1 MVKRGLSSK
10 EETQT
15 SKKKDLLKV
24 CARCEQGVCK
34 VCARCAQE
42 VRKAL
47 HASKTTYCRRI
58 RDLFLM
64 GKRYIVEG
72 KETY

>member
-24 CARCEQGVCK
+24 CARCAQGV
-34 VCARCAQE
+34 RE
-42 VRKAL
+42 DL
-47 HASKTTYCRRI
+47 HDKNDVSKTTYCRSK

>member
-24 CARCEQGVCK
+24 CARCAQGVRK
-34 VCARCAQE
+34 VCARI
-42 VRKAL
+42 
-47 HASKTTYCRRI
+47 SMTKTMCQ
-58 RDLFLM
+58 
-64 GKRYIVEG
+64 KRPIVEA
-72 KETY
+72 KETSF